1 MPALDLLRSALDTVK
16 EHWRIYVA
24 MNIVYYGLV
33 VAGMVYTLID
43 PGLQR
48 MLIDLVGSAF
58 SEGPLALVGQ
68 AYTGGEL
75 LTAIVLTFVVN
86 LGIGS
91 FVSITL
97 PSLVI
102 PFSGLLIGVYR
113 AIVWGILF
121 SPVDPGITSVLLP
134 HLVTLVIEG
143 QAYILA
149 MFAAFLQGRGFIWP
163 YTVDAT
169 THREGFIAGLAI
181 TLRLYLLIAIVLAVA
196 AIYEGIE
203 IILIL
208 PALR

>member
-1 MPALDLLRSALDTVK
+1 MPASDLLRGALDDIRD
-16 EHWRIYVA
+16 HWRIYAVMNVA
-24 MNIVYYGLV
+24 YYGLV
-33 VAGMVYTLID
+33 IVGMIYTLID

-48 MLIDLVGSAF
+48 LLIELVGSAF

-75 LTAIVLTFVVN
+75 LTAIVLTFAVN

-97 PSLVI
+97 PSLVV

-113 AIVWGILF
+113 AVVWGILF
-121 SPVDPGITSVLLP
+121 SPVDPTITAVLLP
-134 HLVTLVIEG
+134 HLVTLIIEG
-143 QAYILA
+143 QGYILA
-149 MFAAFLQGRGFIWP
+149 MFAAFLQGRGFLWP
-163 YTVDAT
+163 YTVGAS
-169 THREGFIAGLAI
+169 THGEGFIAGLAM
-181 TLRLYLLIAIVLAVA
+181 TLRLYVLIALVLAVA